1 MISFSKTVF
10 KKEINSTECNIEFT
24 DSRLPLVQLSYD
36 QIAFYALI
44 DSGFSGY
51 FESNDDVFWKSKKYK
66 KLKRKEG
73 FGQYALAAFSI
84 QNSYVS
90 NLKIDSFK
98 TQSGFIT
105 NIPATIC
112 SCKPTI
118 GSALLKRN
126 VFVYNFLE
134 KKMILTPVNYDTT
147 LTNIF
152 DIGFGLNDSN
162 QLVINF
168 VWENNETKKA
178 GFKIGQQVLKIDNNE
193 IGKLSNTE
201 LCDLKKSLQ
210 SKNELR
216 VTLLIG
222 KKDKEFI
229 LLKQPSHLQ

>member
-1 MISFSKTVF
+1 
-10 KKEINSTECNIEFT
+10 
-24 DSRLPLVQLSYD
+24 
-36 QIAFYALI
+36 
-44 DSGFSGY
+44 
-51 FESNDDVFWKSKKYK
+51 
-66 KLKRKEG
+66 
-73 FGQYALAAFSI
+73 
-84 QNSYVS
+84 
-90 NLKIDSFK
+90 LKIDSFK

-118 GSALLKRN
+118 GSALLNRN

-168 VWENNETKKA
+168 VWENKETKKA

-216 VTLLIG
+216 VALLIG
-222 KKDKEFI
+222 KKLKDFV
-229 LLKQPSHLQ
+229 LLKQSSHL